1 MQYKNGK
8 EVLPRSLLSELQKY
22 IQGEFIYIP
31 TVEDERKGWGEV
43 NGTRATLKKRNLK
56 IYEFYKEGHTICELM
71 SLFNLS
77 EDSIRKI
84 ITKQNRAVSSSLKKE
99 VQDV

>member
-1 MQYKNGK
+1 VEGKEMQYKNGK

-22 IQGEFIYIP
+22 IQGELIYIP
-31 TVEDERKGWGEV
+31 TAEAERKGWGEI
-43 NGTRATLKKRNLK
+43 NGTRDTLRNRNLK
-56 IYEFYKEGHTICELM
+56 IYELYKEGQSVYELM

-84 ITKQNRAVSSSLKKE
+84 ITKQNRAISSSLIK
-99 VQDV
+99 